1 MDLFVN
7 NSDSKCVLSYD
18 LYGNLYIKYND
29 LLYNLI
35 INEDNLDLLKIN
47 KNKLHDFKDIN
58 IDHAYGSIKTKTNPL
73 KAKINNSLEET
84 NDDNIDYFPEDKL
97 YEKSDISIDTDY
109 MNSMDIDPMFIFYT
123 NDKYIKN
130 KRIYEQKKGFPFNS
144 LYNFSIID
152 GNTDS
157 TEIILSSDE
166 FNNTCSYNI
175 TIYTVGLFKL
185 NVIGKSQKIYKI
197 IDDNNKLLIKC

>member
-1 MDLFVN
+1 
-7 NSDSKCVLSYD
+7 
-18 LYGNLYIKYND
+18 
-29 LLYNLI
+29 
-35 INEDNLDLLKIN
+35 
-47 KNKLHDFKDIN
+47 
-58 IDHAYGSIKTKTNPL
+58 
-73 KAKINNSLEET
+73 
-84 NDDNIDYFPEDKL
+84 
-97 YEKSDISIDTDY
+97 
-109 MNSMDIDPMFIFYT
+109 MDIDPMFIFYT

-130 KRIYEQKKGFPFNS
+130 KRMYEQHNGFPFNS

-185 NVIGKSQKIYKI
+185 NIIGKSQKIYKL
-197 IDDNNKLLIKC
+197 IDDNNKLKITC